1 MFKFRGN
8 VSVWEYRE
16 RSYYRNIMR
25 WIFIYKMHPM
35 GGKQSKMNSGV
46 LSSQRTITSSKF
58 SFLELWLTLSIDQ
71 RPLYTFTNL
80 PSLIE
85 TFCIVDVSTVYLA
98 LLPSCGMHL
107 WKGFVCCRPNIRKEQ
122 VVWLLQAGT
131 RKSRNSSIELQL
143 LDYSK
148 LFELW
153 HFKLW
158 TDFECSGTRR
168 ILRLS
173 VCLVCGLE
181 AVGWEFVGENR
192 LKAGPV

>member
-35 GGKQSKMNSGV
+35 GGKQSKMNSVV

-107 WKGFVCCRPNIRKEQ
+107 WKGIVCCHPNIRKEQ

-158 TDFECSGTRR
+158 TDFKCSGTRR

-181 AVGWEFVGENR
+181 AVGWEFVGENQLR
-192 LKAGPV
+192 AGPV

>member
-25 WIFIYKMHPM
+25 WIFIYKMRPM

-107 WKGFVCCRPNIRKEQ
+107 WKGIVCCHPNIRKEQ

-158 TDFECSGTRR
+158 TDFKCSGMRR

-181 AVGWEFVGENR
+181 AVGCEFVGENR
-192 LKAGPV
+192 LRAGPV